1 MSATPATS
9 SRRVNRLT
17 PLRFVMVFG
26 LLSGLGDIV
35 YEGARSMTGPFLA
48 SFGASAALV
57 GFISGAGEAVA
68 LVLRLPFGLLSDRT
82 GRPWPITIVGYTIT
96 MVAAPLL
103 AVAWA
108 IWPAAALAVLE
119 RFGKAVR
126 TPARDTML
134 AQASVDLG
142 RGRAFAIHEALDQ
155 TGALVGPLLVA
166 AAIAT
171 LGSMRW
177 GFAVLA
183 APAVAAL
190 AVLAY
195 LRRAVPVPAAYEPH
209 ESHRSRQ
216 PLTAP
221 LPRTFW
227 LYAGYTAINMLG
239 FATWAVFAYHLAT
252 RDVVATPTIAVMYA
266 LAMGCAAVGALAS
279 GWAYDRIGL
288 RGLVVVPA
296 LTAIVPFLAFST
308 TPAVVWGGAA
318 LWGISLG
325 IHESTMRAAVADLV
339 PAHRRGAGY
348 GTFTAVYG
356 LAWLAGSTIVGASY
370 ARSVGTAEAFITAT
384 QVAALI
390 AFVPV
395 LRAVRRP

>member
-1 MSATPATS
+1 
-9 SRRVNRLT
+9 
-17 PLRFVMVFG
+17 MVFG
-26 LLSGLGDIV
+26 LVSGLGDIV

-48 SFGASAALV
+48 SFGAGAALV
-57 GFISGAGEAVA
+57 GFITGAGEAVA
-68 LVLRLPFGLLSDRT
+68 LVLRRPFGVLSDRT
-82 GRPWPITIVGYTIT
+82 GRPWPITIAGYTIT

-108 IWPAAALAVLE
+108 VWPAAALAVLE

-134 AQASVDLG
+134 AQASVELG

-166 AAIAT
+166 AAIAA

-183 APAVAAL
+183 VPAAATL
-190 AVLAY
+190 AVLGY
-195 LRRAVPVPAAYEPH
+195 LRRNVPVPAAYEPH
-209 ESHRSRQ
+209 ELRS
-216 PLTAP
+216 PAALSTP

-239 FATWAVFAYHLAT
+239 FATWAVLAYHLQTQA
-252 RDVVATPTIAVMYA
+252 VVATSTIAVMYA
-266 LAMGCAAVGALAS
+266 LAMGFAGAAALAS
-279 GWAYDRIGL
+279 GWVYDRIGL
-288 RGLVVVPA
+288 RGLIIVPV
-296 LTAIVPFLAFST
+296 LTALVPFLSFAT
-308 TPAVVWGGAA
+308 APAVAWIGAGVWGIG
-318 LWGISLG
+318 LG

-348 GTFTAVYG
+348 GTFTAIYG
-356 LAWLAGSTIVGASY
+356 LAWLAGSTIVGACY
-370 ARSVGTAEAFITAT
+370 ARSVGTAEGFIVAT

-395 LRAVRRP
+395 FLAAAR

>member
-1 MSATPATS
+1 VNAAPATS
-9 SRRVNRLT
+9 WRRPNRLT

-26 LLSGLGDIV
+26 LVSGLGDIV

-48 SFGASAALV
+48 SFGAGAALV
-57 GFISGAGEAVA
+57 GFITGAGEAVA
-68 LVLRLPFGLLSDRT
+68 LVLRLPFGVLSDRT
-82 GRPWPITIVGYTIT
+82 GRPWPITITGYTIT

-108 IWPAAALAVLE
+108 VWPAAALAVLE

-134 AQASVDLG
+134 AQASVELG

-171 LGSMRW
+171 LGTMRW

-183 APAVAAL
+183 VPAVAAL
-190 AVLAY
+190 AVLVY
-195 LRRAVPVPAAYEPH
+195 LRRSVPVPSAYEPQ
-209 ESHRSRQ
+209 ESHRSQ
-216 PLTAP
+216 MPPTTP

-227 LYAGYTAINMLG
+227 LYAAYTAINMLG
-239 FATWAVFAYHLAT
+239 FATWAVLAYHLDT
-252 RDVVATPTIAVMYA
+252 RNIVATSTIAVMYA
-266 LAMGCAAVGALAS
+266 LAMGLAAVGALAS
-279 GWAYDRIGL
+279 GWVYDRIGL
-288 RGLVVVPA
+288 RGLVVVPM
-296 LTAIVPFLAFST
+296 LTAIVPFLSFSA
-308 TPAVVWGGAA
+308 TPAVVWAGAA
-318 LWGISLG
+318 VWGVSLG

-339 PAHRRGAGY
+339 PARRRGAGY
-348 GTFTAVYG
+348 GSFTAVYG

-370 ARSVGTAEAFITAT
+370 ARSVGTAEAFIVAT

-395 LRAVRRP
+395 LLAARRT